1 MGDNPNK
8 IIMGLDMYLTKR
20 TYVQNWSH
28 MAPSEINRVAV
39 KLGGKKHPHIDP
51 KKVSYI
57 IEGVMYWRKDNH
69 IHRWFVENVQDGND
83 DCKEYWVSTDKIK
96 ELIDLCQSVIDK
108 KVNPKDSLPTVDG
121 FFFGS
126 TEYDESYYE
135 SLRETIAKLTPIL
148 EEANKYQDIDLFYSS
163 SW

>member
-1 MGDNPNK
+1 
-8 IIMGLDMYLTKR
+8 MGLDMYLNKR

-28 MAPSEINRVAV
+28 MAPSEISKVGV

-51 KKVSYI
+51 KRVSYI
-57 IEGVMYWRKDNH
+57 IEKAVYWRKANH
-69 IHRWFVENVQDGND
+69 IHRWFVEHVQDGID
-83 DCKEYWVSTDKIK
+83 DCREYWVSNVKIK

-108 KVNPKDSLPTVDG
+108 KTSPEDSLPTG
-121 FFFGS
+121 GGLFFGS

-148 EEANKYQDIDLFYSS
+148 EEANKYEDIDFLYSS

>member
-20 TYVQNWSH
+20 TCVQNWSH

-57 IEGVMYWRKDNH
+57 IENVMYWRKDNH

-83 DCKEYWVSTDKIK
+83 DCEEYWVSTDKIK

-148 EEANKYQDIDLFYSS
+148 EEANKYEYIDLFYSS

>member
-8 IIMGLDMYLTKR
+8 IIMGLDMYLYKR

-57 IEGVMYWRKDNH
+57 IESVMYWRKDNH
-69 IHRWFVENVQDGND
+69 IHRWFVLNVQDGND

-108 KVNPKDSLPTVDG
+108 KVNPKDSLQTVDG

-126 TEYDESYYE
+126 TE
-135 SLRETIAKLTPIL
+135 
-148 EEANKYQDIDLFYSS
+148 
-163 SW
+163 

>member
-57 IEGVMYWRKDNH
+57 IESVMYWRKDNH
-69 IHRWFVENVQDGND
+69 IHR
-83 DCKEYWVSTDKIK
+83 
-96 ELIDLCQSVIDK
+96 
-108 KVNPKDSLPTVDG
+108 
-121 FFFGS
+121 
-126 TEYDESYYE
+126 
-135 SLRETIAKLTPIL
+135 
-148 EEANKYQDIDLFYSS
+148 
-163 SW
+163 

>member
-8 IIMGLDMYLTKR
+8 IIMRLDMYLTKR
-20 TYVQNWSH
+20 TYVQNWYH

-51 KKVSYI
+51 KRVSYI
-57 IEGVMYWRKDNH
+57 IENVMYWRKDNH

-83 DCKEYWVSTDKIK
+83 DCKEYWVSSDKIK
-96 ELIDLCQSVIDK
+96 ELIDLCQSVIEK

-121 FFFGS
+121 LFFGS
-126 TEYDESYYE
+126 AEYDESYYE

-148 EEANKYQDIDLFYSS
+148 EEANRYEDIDLFYSS
-163 SW
+163 SR